1 VKTINIEIETSLGR
15 NDIIDRVSG
24 TLMDIE
30 DRFGIEGHWNEG
42 KDTYTFD
49 RSGLEG
55 QAVIQDGC
63 VTVDIEL
70 GVLLGAF
77 KSKIEDEL
85 RSQLEA
91 ALEE

>member
-1 VKTINIEIETSLGR
+1 MKVINIEIETSLTR
-15 NDIIDRVSG
+15 NDIIDRISG

-30 DRFGIEGHWNEG
+30 DRYGIEGHWNNE

-55 QAVIQDGC
+55 QAVVQDGC

-77 KSKIEDEL
+77 KTKIEDEL
-85 RSQLEA
+85 RGQLEA
-91 ALEE
+91 ALE

>member
-1 VKTINIEIETSLGR
+1 MKTINIELETSLSR
-15 NDIIDRVSG
+15 NDIVDRIAG

-30 DRFGIEGHWNEG
+30 DRYGIEGHWNDS

-55 QAVIQDGC
+55 QAVVQDGS

-77 KSKIEDEL
+77 KGKIEDEL

-91 ALEE
+91 ALE

>member
-1 VKTINIEIETSLGR
+1 
-15 NDIIDRVSG
+15 
-24 TLMDIE
+24 MDIE
-30 DRFGIEGHWNEG
+30 DRYGIEGAWNDD

-55 QAVIQDGC
+55 QAVVQDGC
-63 VTVDIEL
+63 VTVEITL

-77 KSKIEDEL
+77 KAKIEDQL

-91 ALEE
+91 ALKE